1 MYLPTLTRTTP
12 YNKQAAATRG
22 RDLRN
27 IYKSKESV
35 HSWHDFD
42 LDESWGYD
50 GQGFECADSFLFYPS
65 ILLPLP
71 CYRPV
76 VSLNISI

>member
-12 YNKQAAATRG
+12 YKKQAVATRG
-22 RDLRN
+22 RDLRT
-27 IYKSKESV
+27 YFLSKESD

-50 GQGFECADSFLFYPS
+50 GQGFECADSFLLPS
-65 ILLPLP
+65 FHSSHL
-71 CYRPV
+71 
-76 VSLNISI
+76 ISHFIMI